1 MKGDEQEEDRTLK
14 TLTKISHGY
23 YQPYFYWMFPILVAR
38 EQHLFEQDGI
48 ELDVHDIVPQGQPE
62 GKAQWYKEAFE
73 TKSRDF
79 YFCCAWQGIYSTSET
94 GRGLIGAALKSSLI
108 KTFAIYTRPDTRI
121 NSVLDLIESGTP
133 IAVNKNADAHYVTLK
148 NLSEF
153 VPEERVRLSHVGG
166 VERCFKALMSKEV
179 DAATLAG
186 PYAEAAE
193 AIGYRRVLALSR
205 TEPTVVVF
213 NEKLGHDALTAFVKS
228 INGAITLINAER
240 EKYRRRYVKEFEE
253 VIDRYLPELKASRAA
268 VASRL
273 TLPVWAEARTLQKE
287 EFLQIHSFLLEHG
300 LTQEGRGYSGTV
312 DVSAAASY

>member
-1 MKGDEQEEDRTLK
+1 MK
-14 TLTKISHGY
+14 TLAKISHGY

-38 EQHLFEQDGI
+38 EQKMFEKEGI
-48 ELDVHDIVPQGQPE
+48 ELEVHDIVPQGQPE
-62 GKAQWYKEAFE
+62 KKAQWYREALE

-108 KTFAIYTRPDTRI
+108 KTFAIYTRPDTKI
-121 NSVLDLIESGTP
+121 KNVLDLVESRTP

-153 VPEERVRLSHVGG
+153 VPEDRIRLSHLGG
-166 VERCFKALMSKEV
+166 VERCLEALISKEV

-193 AIGYRRVLALSR
+193 AIGYRRILPLSR

-213 NEKLGHDALTAFVKS
+213 NEKLGHDLLASFVKS
-228 INGAITLINAER
+228 INRAIDLINGER
-240 EKYRRRYVKEFEE
+240 EKYRARYVKEFEE
-253 VIDRYLPELKASRAA
+253 VLEKYLPELGPSRAA
-268 VASRL
+268 IKERL
-273 TLPVWAEARTLQKE
+273 TLPVWAEATPLKRE
-287 EFLQIHSFLLEHG
+287 EFAQIHSFLLEHG
-300 LTQEGRGYSGTV
+300 LSLEGRGYSGTV
-312 DVSAAASY
+312 DPSAALQQ